1 MNNFLISYYLTSRL
15 GGELIIGILII
26 IAGFMFGIDNII
38 AFIVGC
44 FVFFLSK
51 EILNELA
58 KDSSSI
64 VVSIFVPFIGA
75 AALGYLAW
83 ALNCEEKQLKDVKSE
98 VQVQQVQQ
106 NLTQQDK
113 VYYIQRSLMFGS
125 YGVAIDG
132 KWGKKTM
139 RAAQKYSGSSAT
151 SIDELYEAVRAKKEG
166 KR

>member
-1 MNNFLISYYLTSRL
+1 MNNFLMSYYLTSRL

-26 IAGFMFGIDNII
+26 IAGFMFGINNII
-38 AFIVGC
+38 AFIIGC

-64 VVSIFVPFIGA
+64 MVSTFVPLIGA
-75 AALGYLAW
+75 AALGYLAG
-83 ALNCEEKQLKDVKSE
+83 ALNYEEEQPKELKSE
-98 VQVQQVQQ
+98 VQVQQAQQ

-113 VYYIQRSLMFGS
+113 IYYIQNSLMFKG
-125 YGVAIDG
+125 AALDG

-151 SIDELYEAVRAKKEG
+151 SIDELYEAVRAKKESE
-166 KR
+166 R

>member
-1 MNNFLISYYLTSRL
+1 
-15 GGELIIGILII
+15 
-26 IAGFMFGIDNII
+26 MFGINNII
-38 AFIVGC
+38 AFIIGC

-64 VVSIFVPFIGA
+64 MVSTFVPLIGA
-75 AALGYLAW
+75 AALGYLAG
-83 ALNCEEKQLKDVKSE
+83 ALNYEEEQPKELKSE
-98 VQVQQVQQ
+98 VQVQQAQQ

-113 VYYIQRSLMFGS
+113 IYYIQNSLMFKG
-125 YGVAIDG
+125 AALDG

-151 SIDELYEAVRAKKEG
+151 SIDELYEAVKAKKESE
-166 KR
+166 R

>member
-1 MNNFLISYYLTSRL
+1 
-15 GGELIIGILII
+15 
-26 IAGFMFGIDNII
+26 MFGIDNII
-38 AFIVGC
+38 AFIIGC

-64 VVSIFVPFIGA
+64 VVSIFVPLIGA

-83 ALNCEEKQLKDVKSE
+83 ALNCEEKQPKELKSE

-113 VYYIQRSLMFGS
+113 VYYIQRSLMFGG
-125 YGVAIDG
+125 YGLMIDG

-151 SIDELYEAVRAKKEG
+151 SIDELYEAVKAKKESE
-166 KR
+166 R

>member
-26 IAGFMFGIDNII
+26 IAGFMFGINNII
-38 AFIVGC
+38 AFIIGC

-64 VVSIFVPFIGA
+64 MVSTFVPLIGA
-75 AALGYLAW
+75 AALGYLAG
-83 ALNCEEKQLKDVKSE
+83 ALNYEEEQPKELKSE
-98 VQVQQVQQ
+98 VQVQQAQQ

-113 VYYIQRSLMFGS
+113 VYYIQSSLMFKG
-125 YGVAIDG
+125 AALDG
-132 KWGKKTM
+132 KFGKKTM

-151 SIDELYEAVRAKKEG
+151 SIDELYEAVKAKKESE
-166 KR
+166 R

>member
-1 MNNFLISYYLTSRL
+1 VNNFLISYYLTSRL

-26 IAGFMFGIDNII
+26 IAGFMFGINNII
-38 AFIVGC
+38 AFIIGC

-64 VVSIFVPFIGA
+64 MVSTFVPLIGA
-75 AALGYLAW
+75 AALGYLAG
-83 ALNCEEKQLKDVKSE
+83 ALNYEEEQPKELKPE
-98 VQVQQVQQ
+98 VQVQQAQQ

-113 VYYIQRSLMFGS
+113 IYYIQNSLMFEG
-125 YGVAIDG
+125 AALDG
-132 KWGKKTM
+132 KFGKKTM

-151 SIDELYEAVRAKKEG
+151 SIDELYEAVKAKKESE
-166 KR
+166 R